1 MNESSGVL
9 FVDGTILRQVIQSG
23 YLDYREMGRFLL
35 FVSKSIT
42 ELSYLCNDIWKS
54 LLVDRFG
61 VEISYEMM
69 NKLHCRPQKCFC
81 HLTKTKP
88 LKSQKID
95 FTPSDYR
102 IIINVYDDVGKRI
115 IFKIVCGEE
124 IGSFFNN
131 GYAMIK
137 SVNSL
142 KHPLYARYSGLFQ
155 MKTTVHIVRTP
166 DQKSICIIDEKEGLE

>member
-69 NKLHCRPQKCFC
+69 NKLHCGPQKCFC
-81 HLTKTKP
+81 HLTKTEP

-124 IGSFFNN
+124 IVRLAVSGCSGIDDCAEGNHNHNESAELDAPLTPRRKRGLHRKRF
-131 GYAMIK
+131 
-137 SVNSL
+137 SV
-142 KHPLYARYSGLFQ
+142 
-155 MKTTVHIVRTP
+155 
-166 DQKSICIIDEKEGLE
+166 